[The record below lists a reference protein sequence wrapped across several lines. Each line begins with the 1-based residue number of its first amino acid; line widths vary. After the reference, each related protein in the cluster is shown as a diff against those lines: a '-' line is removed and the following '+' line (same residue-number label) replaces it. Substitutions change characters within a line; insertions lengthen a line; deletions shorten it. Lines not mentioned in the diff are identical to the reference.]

1 MDKRDLIEDIY
12 PLSPVQAG
20 ILYHALEGAEP
31 GMYFTQWIYELA
43 GDLDLGA
50 LRQVAERVIARH
62 TSLRTFFVWE
72 KRESPVQVVLRK
84 VRFPFQEH
92 DWRDLPEREQEEQ
105 LAAFLAEDRA
115 QGFDLSKP
123 PLLRLTVCHFGAG
136 RVVLVWSHHHILVDG
151 WSLDRLFRELA
162 ALQEEITGGRPAD
175 LPPARPYSDYIAWLR
190 QRNLPQ
196 TEQFWRHSLAG
207 FQLPTPVPLAGAS
220 GGLSGER
227 YPQIDCLLSP
237 ELMQRLLSFVRVHHL
252 TLGTLI
258 QGAWALLLAR
268 HAGLDDVV
276 FGVTVTGRP
285 PELDQVEAMVGLFIN
300 TLPLRVRL
308 RPQDRLVLWL
318 RALQAQLAEVRQHEH
333 TPLGEVH
340 GWSEVPR
347 STPLFETFVNFYNG
361 SIARDKA
368 PERSALRVRSSRSVI
383 EASYPLSLGV
393 SQEPELNL
401 RISFDARR
409 FDPSSVRRVQRQLT
423 ALLTAFAAGADRS
436 LEELSLVDGA
446 EARQVLH
453 DWSGAQALQSSLSLP
468 ELFER
473 AVDAT
478 PEATALAGDGLSLTY
493 RELDHHANRLARLL
507 RRAGVGPEV
516 PVALCAER
524 SPQAIV
530 ALLAVLKAGG
540 AYLALE
546 PGDPE
551 ERLRSLLGEARVPL
565 LLTVGCRTPWALP
578 GVRQIDLDGDA
589 DRIAAESGERLSV
602 YPAPENLAYVLFT
615 SGSTGRPKAVAVE
628 HRQIVH
634 YVHAV
639 REALDLGPGL
649 SYALVSTLAADLG
662 HTSLYSALSG
672 GCLVVASREV
682 ATDPDALADL
692 FRRHHIRCLK
702 IVPSHLNALLNASPE
717 AGVLPMERLVLGGE
731 ASNWEAVDRLRS
743 LAPGCRIFNHY
754 GPTESTV
761 GVTTYDVLSGEP
773 GHRTCGH
780 VPLGR
785 ALAGVRIR
793 LLDSHGQPAPPGVA
807 GDLCLGGAGLARGY
821 LHAPA
826 ATAERFR
833 PDPFSAQPGERLYRT
848 GDRARWLPDG
858 NLEFLGRVDHQVK
871 IRGFRVEMGEI
882 EAVLAEHPAVDAAVA
897 VVRGQGAEA
906 RIVAYVTAAPGA
918 QPAAPAPGTVRLPN
932 GMDLFHQNEHETR
945 ALFDEIFV
953 KRSYLQHGIRL
964 PERDCVIDVGAN
976 IGLFS
981 LFVRHS
987 RPEIPIYAFEPARPV
1002 FEILRSNAELHGGA
1016 IKVFNRGLADREKME
1031 DFTYYPFYSTQ
1042 SGLTAHADS
1051 REDAE
1056 VIQTVL
1062 RNAGEQIEVET
1073 DVFSLGF
1080 EAERLEAHFERL
1092 SDILR
1097 REGIDRVGLL
1107 KIDVQRA
1114 ELEVLDGIDESDW
1127 PRIEQVVVE
1136 VHDQVGGSESGRV
1149 DQVVSLLARWG
1160 FQTTV
1165 EQDALLRGTKRY
1177 NVYAVRDASA
1187 APATAGAL
1195 APAVQVPAPG
1205 SALSA
1210 ENLRSF
1216 LAERLPGH
1224 MVPAAITIL
1233 ERLPLTPNGKVDRK
1247 SLPDPEIQGPVSAKV
1262 LPRSPLE
1269 QELAEV
1275 WTEILGIQEIAVE
1288 DNFFDL
1294 GGHSLRAMQLI
1305 TRLRR
1310 RFHVELSL
1318 REFLSSPRIAS
1329 LAIIIAQKRAQQL
1342 HNVEVMRI
1350 LEELERAGGSGS
1362 PSSETSESNA

>member
-12 PLSPVQAG
+12 PLSPVQSG

-31 GMYFTQWIYELA
+31 GMYFNQWIYELE
-43 GDLDLGA
+43 GDPDLGI
-50 LRQVAERVIARH
+50 LREAAERVLARH
-62 TSLRTFFVWE
+62 ASLRTFFVWE

-84 VRFPFQEH
+84 VRLPWQEH
-92 DWRDLPEREQEEQ
+92 DWRDMTEPEQEDL
-105 LAAFLAEDRA
+105 LASFLAEDRSR
-115 QGFDLSKP
+115 GFDLSRP
-123 PLLRLTVCHFGAG
+123 PLLRLAACHCGAD
-136 RVVLVWSHHHILVDG
+136 RVILIWSYHHILVDG
-151 WSLDRLFRELA
+151 WSLSVLFGELA
-162 ALQEEITGGRPAD
+162 ALQEEIAGGHPAG
-175 LPPARPYSDYIAWLR
+175 LPPARPYGDYIAWLR
-190 QRNLPQ
+190 QRSLSE
-196 TEQFWRHSLAG
+196 TEQFWRRGLEG
-207 FQLPTPVPLAGAS
+207 FQTPTPVPLARAS
-220 GGLSGER
+220 VPFSGER
-227 YPQIDCLLSP
+227 YPQIDCVLSL
-237 ELMQRLLSFVRVHHL
+237 ELTRSLQAFTRVHHL
-252 TLGTLI
+252 TLGTLV
-258 QGAWALLLAR
+258 QGVWALLLAR
-268 HAGLDDVV
+268 HAGVDDVV
-276 FGVTVTGRP
+276 FGVTMTGRP
-285 PELDQVEAMVGLFIN
+285 AELDHVEGMIGLFIN
-300 TLPLRVRL
+300 TLPLRVGL
-308 RPQDRLVLWL
+308 QPGDRLVPWL
-318 RALQAQLAEVRQHEH
+318 RALQAQLAEVRYHEH
-333 TPLGEVH
+333 TPLREIH

-347 STPLFETFVNFYNG
+347 STPLFETFVNFYNDPISRG
-361 SIARDKA
+361 EA
-368 PERSALRVRSSRSVI
+368 PERRALRVRSSRSVI
-383 EASYPLSLGV
+383 EANYPLSLGV

-409 FDPSSVRRVQRQLT
+409 FDASSVRRVQRQLT
-423 ALLTAFAAGADRS
+423 ALLAALAASAAGRA
-436 LEELSLVDGA
+436 LEDLPLVDAA
-446 EARQVLH
+446 EAEQVLH
-453 DWSGAQALQSSLSLP
+453 GWSGAQVPRLPVSLP
-468 ELFER
+468 ELFEQ
-473 AVDAT
+473 AADAT
-478 PEATALAGDGLSLTY
+478 PEATVLADDRLSLTY
-493 RELDHHANRLARLL
+493 RELDRRANRLARLL

-516 PVALCAER
+516 PVALCVER

-551 ERLRSLLGEARVPL
+551 ERLRSLLREARAPL
-565 LLTVGCRTPWALP
+565 LLTAGRRVPPASP
-578 GVRQIDLDGDA
+578 GIRQIDLDGDA

-628 HRQIVH
+628 HRQVVH
-634 YVHAV
+634 YFHAV

-662 HTSLYSALSG
+662 HTSLYSALLSG
-672 GCLVVASREV
+672 GCLVVASREA
-682 ATDPDALADL
+682 ATDPDALAGL
-692 FRRHHIRCLK
+692 FQRHRIRCLK
-702 IVPSHLNALLNASPE
+702 IVPSHLNALLKAAPT
-717 AGVLPMERLVLGGE
+717 GDILPLERLILGGE
-731 ASNWEAVDRLRS
+731 ASTWEAVDRLRS

-761 GVTTYDVLSGEP
+761 GVTTYDVLNGEP
-773 GHRTCGH
+773 SHRAGAH
-780 VPLGR
+780 VPLGK
-785 ALAGVRIR
+785 ALAGVRLR
-793 LLDSHGQPAPPGVA
+793 LLDPHGQPAPPGVA
-807 GDLCLGGAGLARGY
+807 GDLCLAGAGLARGY
-821 LHAPA
+821 LHNPA

-833 PDPFSAQPGERLYRT
+833 PDPFSTRPGERLYRT

-858 NLEFLGRVDHQVK
+858 NLEFLGRSDHQVK

-882 EAVLAEHPAVDAAVA
+882 ESALAEHPAVGAAVA
-897 VVRGQGAEA
+897 VIRGEGADT

-918 QPAAPAPGTVRLPN
+918 QPAGPASGTIRLPN

-953 KRSYLQHGIRL
+953 KRSYLQHGVRL

-987 RPEIPIYAFEPARPV
+987 RPEILVYAFEPARPV
-1002 FEILRSNAELHGGA
+1002 FEVLRSNAELHGGA
-1016 IKVFNRGLADREKME
+1016 IKVFDCGLADREKVE
-1031 DFTYYPFYSTQ
+1031 GFTYYPFYSTQ
-1042 SGLTAHADS
+1042 SALTALADP

-1062 RNAGEQIEVET
+1062 RNAGERLELET
-1073 DVFSLGF
+1073 DVFGLGF
-1080 EAERLEAHFERL
+1080 EAERLEARFERL

-1097 REGIDRVGLL
+1097 REGIERVGLL

-1114 ELEVLDGIDESDW
+1114 ELEVLGGIDEADW

-1136 VHDQVGGSESGRV
+1136 VHDQVGDRESGRV
-1149 DQVVSLLARWG
+1149 DQVVSLLTRRG
-1160 FQTTV
+1160 FQATV

-1187 APATAGAL
+1187 PATTGAFAPAT
-1195 APAVQVPAPG
+1195 QVAAPG
-1205 SALSA
+1205 PALSG
-1210 ENLRSF
+1210 EELRSF

-1233 ERLPLTPNGKVDRK
+1233 ECLPLTPNGKVDRK

-1269 QELAEV
+1269 RELAEV

-1310 RFHVELSL
+1310 RFQVELSL

-1329 LAIIIAQKRAQQL
+1329 LAVIIAQKRAQQL
-1342 HNVEVMRI
+1342 QSEEVMRI
-1350 LEELERAGGSGS
+1350 LEELERTGGSV
-1362 PSSETSESNA
+1362 PPTETRESNV

>member
-31 GMYFTQWIYELA
+31 GMYFNQWIYELA
-43 GDLDLGA
+43 GDPDLGI
-50 LRQVAERVIARH
+50 LREAAERVLARH
-62 TSLRTFFVWE
+62 ASLRTFFVWE

-84 VRFPFQEH
+84 VRLPWQEH
-92 DWRDLPEREQEEQ
+92 DWRDLPEPERESL
-105 LAAFLAEDRA
+105 LASFLAEDRS
-115 QGFDLSKP
+115 QGLDLSRP
-123 PLLRLTVCHFGAG
+123 PLLRLAACHCGEG
-136 RVVLVWSHHHILVDG
+136 RVILVWSYHHILVDG
-151 WSLDRLFRELA
+151 WSLSVLFGELA
-162 ALQEEITGGRPAD
+162 ALQEELAGGSPAD
-175 LPPARPYSDYIAWLR
+175 LPPARSYGDYIAWLQ
-190 QRNLPQ
+190 QRSLSE
-196 TEQFWRHSLAG
+196 TEQFWRRGLAG
-207 FQLPTPVPLAGAS
+207 FQTPTPVPLARAS
-220 GGLSGER
+220 GPFSGER
-227 YPQIDCLLSP
+227 YPQIDCVLSP
-237 ELMQRLLSFVRVHHL
+237 EQTQSLQSFIRGHRL
-252 TLGTLI
+252 TLSTLV

-268 HAGLDDVV
+268 YAGVDDVV

-285 PELDQVEAMVGLFIN
+285 AEFDHVEGMIGLFIN
-300 TLPLRVRL
+300 TLPLRVGL
-308 RPQDRLVLWL
+308 QPGDRLVPWL
-318 RALQAQLAEVRQHEH
+318 RALQARLTEVRQHEH
-333 TPLGEVH
+333 TPLREIH
-340 GWSEVPR
+340 GWSEVPG
-347 STPLFETFVNFYNG
+347 SVQLFETYVNFYNDPV
-361 SIARDKA
+361 SRVEA
-368 PERSALRVRSSRSVI
+368 PERRTLRVLSSRSVI
-383 EASYPLSLGV
+383 EANYPLSLGV

-401 RISFDARR
+401 RISFDGRR
-409 FDPSSVRRVQRQLT
+409 FDALSVRRVQRQLT
-423 ALLTAFAAGADRS
+423 ALLTAFIAGNGRT
-436 LEELSLVDGA
+436 LEDLPLVDAVEA
-446 EARQVLH
+446 EQVLH
-453 DWSGAQALQSSLSLP
+453 EWSGARVPQVLVSLP
-468 ELFER
+468 ELF
-473 AVDAT
+473 AQAADAT
-478 PEATALAGDGLSLTY
+478 PEATALVGDGLSLTY
-493 RELDHHANRLARLL
+493 RELDHRANRLARFLH
-507 RRAGVGPEV
+507 RAGVGPEV

-551 ERLRSLLGEARVPL
+551 ERLRSLLVEARVPL
-565 LLTVGCRTPWALP
+565 LLTAGRRALPALP
-578 GVRQIDLDGDA
+578 GIRQIDLDGDA
-589 DRIAAESGERLSV
+589 DRIAAESGERLSACPV
-602 YPAPENLAYVLFT
+602 PENLAYILFT

-662 HTSLYSALSG
+662 HTSLYSALLSG
-672 GCLVVASREV
+672 GCLVVASREA

-692 FRRHHIRCLK
+692 FRRHRIRCLK
-702 IVPSHLNALLNASPE
+702 IVPSHLNALLNAAP
-717 AGVLPMERLVLGGE
+717 AGDFLPLERLVLGGE
-731 ASNWEAVDRLRS
+731 ASTWEAIDRLRS

-761 GVTTYDVLSGEP
+761 GVTTYDALSGDP
-773 GHRTCGH
+773 GHRGGGH

-785 ALAGVRIR
+785 ALVGVRIR
-793 LLDSHGQPAPPGVA
+793 LLDPHGQPAPRGVA
-807 GDLCLGGAGLARGY
+807 GDLCLGGDGLARGY
-821 LHAPA
+821 LHNPA

-833 PDPFSAQPGERLYRT
+833 PDPFSTRPGERLYGT

-858 NLEFLGRVDHQVK
+858 NLEFLGRIDHQVK

-882 EAVLAEHPAVDAAVA
+882 EAVLAEHPAVGAAVA
-897 VVRGQGAEA
+897 MVRGEGDEA

-918 QPAAPAPGTVRLPN
+918 QPAALGSGTVRLPN

-953 KRSYLQHGIRL
+953 KQSYLQHGIRL
-964 PERDCVIDVGAN
+964 PEHDCVIDVGAN

-987 RPEIPIYAFEPARPV
+987 RPEIPIYAFEPAQPV
-1002 FEILRSNAELHGGA
+1002 FEVLRSNAELHGGA
-1016 IKVFNRGLADREKME
+1016 IKVFNCGLADREKTE

-1042 SGLTAHADS
+1042 SGLTALADP

-1062 RNAGEQIEVET
+1062 RNAGEQIELET
-1073 DVFSLGF
+1073 DVFGLGF
-1080 EAERLEAHFERL
+1080 EAERLEARFERL

-1114 ELEVLDGIDESDW
+1114 ELEVLSGIDESDW

-1136 VHDQVGGSESGRV
+1136 VYDQTGESKSGRV
-1149 DQVVSLLARWG
+1149 DQVVSLLTRHG

-1165 EQDALLRGTKRY
+1165 EQDALLRGAERY
-1177 NVYAVRDASA
+1177 NVYAVREGSA
-1187 APATAGAL
+1187 APATAS
-1195 APAVQVPAPG
+1195 APAVQASAPG

-1210 ENLRSF
+1210 EDLRSF

-1224 MVPAAITIL
+1224 MVPATVVIL
-1233 ERLPLTPNGKVDRK
+1233 ESFPLTPNGKVDRK
-1247 SLPDPEIQGPVSAKV
+1247 SLPDPELQGPVSAKV

-1310 RFHVELSL
+1310 RFQVELSL
-1318 REFLSSPRIAS
+1318 REFLSSPRVAS

-1342 HNVEVMRI
+1342 QSEEVMRI
-1350 LEELERAGGSGS
+1350 LEELERTGESGS
-1362 PSSETSESNA
+1362 PSSETRESNA